1 MAWDSVSSDDVRAGD
16 RVRLANG
23 QELLVSRIERDF
35 MGMDSMVAFIE
46 DTPERWF
53 KQPVPKGT
61 PLEVERS

>member
-1 MAWDSVSSDDVRAGD
+1 MAWDSVSSDDVQAGD

-61 PLEVERS
+61 ALEVERG